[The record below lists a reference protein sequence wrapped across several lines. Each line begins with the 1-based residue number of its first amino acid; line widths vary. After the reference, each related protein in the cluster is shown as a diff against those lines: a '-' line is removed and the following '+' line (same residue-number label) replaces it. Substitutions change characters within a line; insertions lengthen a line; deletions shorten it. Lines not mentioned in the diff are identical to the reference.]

1 MAAQIKKEIAIMK
14 SITHPHVV
22 SIKEVFATSSKI
34 FLVIELVEGGE
45 LFEYMNEVHMG
56 EDQARFFFKQLV
68 EGLLFC
74 HRNNVCHR
82 DLKPENLLLDRNGN
96 LKISDF
102 GLSTMYVGTENDDDS
117 RVQLLHTTCGTPNY
131 VAPEILESKG
141 YDGRMA
147 DVWSVGVILY
157 VMIAGYLPFEEE
169 TIPALFAKIK
179 RARYTIPDFFSPAA
193 KDLLSRILVADPNAR
208 LTLENVEKHDWMQGP
223 AVAPSLKN
231 AIAVTVADAAPAALA
246 PSDEGR
252 EVTKGEPG
260 TPIRVRFSKSTAGT
274 ESETA
279 GTESTENVNNRSF
292 RGKGSYRGV
301 SGQKGSGGHG
311 HGHGLSDGLRARV
324 AQASLERDKEVDKE
338 ARRKITLTLS
348 PSMTGEE
355 RKHRHCRE
363 RSLPGH
369 EVELPTPPAPQAT
382 VAATAAVVVPSAREM
397 GVLREGLHV
406 PPAAIEDTHPLS
418 SAAAAATVEASP
430 PPLSQVA
437 TTATASAPPGM
448 PAPCLSLV
456 ELRLSNG
463 CAKRSPGRFP
473 PTPASEESKEEICTN
488 LHSHPRLTMIG
499 DALPE
504 PEKAGCAC
512 VIA

>member
-82 DLKPENLLLDRNGN
+82 DLKPENLLLDWNGN

-117 RVQLLHTTCGTPNY
+117 RVQMLHTTCGTPNY

-141 YDGRMA
+141 YDGRKA

-193 KDLLSRILVADPNAR
+193 KDLVSSILVADPNAR
-208 LTLENVEKHDWMQGP
+208 LTLENIKKHDWMQGP
-223 AVAPSLKN
+223 AIAPSLKN
-231 AIAVTVADAAPAALA
+231 ATTATVADSAPAALA
-246 PSDEGR
+246 PVDEGR
-252 EVTKGEPG
+252 EVTKVEHCSP
-260 TPIRVRFSKSTAGT
+260 TRVRFSKSTTGK
-274 ESETA
+274 ESKTA
-279 GTESTENVNNRSF
+279 GTESAENVNNRSF

-301 SGQKGSGGHG
+301 SGQKGSGSHG
-311 HGHGLSDGLRARV
+311 GGGLRARI
-324 AQASLERDKEVDKE
+324 AQASLERNKEVDKE
-338 ARRKITLTLS
+338 ARRKSISPTLS
-348 PSMTGEE
+348 LSMTGEE
-355 RKHRHCRE
+355 RKHQHCRE
-363 RSLPGH
+363 RSVPDQ

-382 VAATAAVVVPSAREM
+382 VAAAEAVAMVPSAQETGILGGR
-397 GVLREGLHV
+397 LHV
-406 PPAAIEDTHPLS
+406 PPAAIEGTHPLS
-418 SAAAAATVEASP
+418 DAAAMVTVEASP
-430 PPLSQVA
+430 PPLSQEA
-437 TTATASAPPGM
+437 TTATASPHPGM
-448 PAPCLSLV
+448 PTPCLSFV

-463 CAKRSPGRFP
+463 CAKRSPSCFP
-473 PTPASEESKEEICTN
+473 PTSASEEGKEEISAS
-488 LHSHPRLTMIG
+488 LQAHPRLRMIG
-499 DALPE
+499 DASPG
-504 PEKAGCAC
+504 PEKASCAC